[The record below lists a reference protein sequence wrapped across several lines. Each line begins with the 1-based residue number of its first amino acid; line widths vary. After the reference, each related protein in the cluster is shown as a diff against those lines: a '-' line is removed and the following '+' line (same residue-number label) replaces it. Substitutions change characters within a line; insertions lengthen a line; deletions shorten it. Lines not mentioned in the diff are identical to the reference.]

1 MKKKKLM
8 IAALCASMGLSPIMS
23 AYAAPGTDTGDI
35 RQESELAEKVSAPV
49 AAGEETEVPGDAT
62 EDTEQGSSLK
72 DQETPADAETA
83 EDTETPEDAD
93 TTEDPFEDEDTATEP
108 SWKETPT
115 GFMYETSAA
124 ENGKYYTDQDKWVQI
139 GEAYYLFDENGYM
152 RTGEVEAEDENGDIC
167 RYYLQEKTQD
177 GDMPQNS
184 SIGQRTS
191 GWHAVMEDGTYMGK
205 RYYDPKNNGAAVA
218 EGWVD
223 DGSSHYYIDQDT
235 GYAVVDTEL
244 TIDGITYH
252 FDEEGRLVGEENPN
266 LKDGWNIEDGKW
278 YLCKDGV
285 KLMGWQQDPEDGKWY
300 YLDSN
305 GIRSGWIQDGDAY
318 YFCNASGVKQTGWI
332 QLGQTWYYLDETDG
346 HRIYG
351 WQNIDGK
358 DYYFRPE
365 TGEMASGWVL
375 DNGTYYYCS
384 REGQKSYGWV
394 LDEGKYYFMN
404 KESGALT
411 FGWFQDEGY
420 WYLTDASGAMR
431 VGWVESGGHKYFL
444 NASGHMVTG
453 FQQIGNYKYYF
464 SEDGIMQT
472 GWVKIDGAYRYFRGD
487 GIMATG
493 WQQVGDNVYYLQED
507 GTRLADGWH
516 RFGEDRYY
524 FDDRGVNYRNGW
536 YYIDGYKYYF
546 QADGKLLQD
555 LDTLIG
561 QQSSYVLKVDRTA
574 CIVTVYAK
582 DGDNGYII
590 PVKEMICSV
599 GLPETPT
606 SAGTFYTSAKFRV
619 KELIGPSWGK
629 FATRVYNGVYF
640 HSVACLDP
648 NNVTFSLPAA
658 EFNKLGTPASHGCI
672 RLCVRDARWIYE
684 NCAIGTQVTIGDNY
698 FQPYDRPYMQKIPLD
713 WFWDPTDVEALR

>member
-1 MKKKKLM
+1 MRKKKLM
-8 IAALCASMGLSPIMS
+8 IAALCASMGLSPVLS
-23 AYAAPGTDTGDI
+23 AYAAPAA
-35 RQESELAEKVSAPV
+35 ESGKVR
-49 AAGEETEVPGDAT
+49 EEEVQTEEALPGKEDASPQA
-62 EDTEQGSSLK
+62 D
-72 DQETPADAETA
+72 PADNTA
-83 EDTETPEDAD
+83 EDTGEAEDTKTDAPEASDEEEASDTEDVQKEPAWTQTPE
-93 TTEDPFEDEDTATEP
+93 
-108 SWKETPT
+108 
-115 GFMYETSAA
+115 GFRYETAEAA
-124 ENGKYYTDQDKWVQI
+124 NGEYYTSEDKWVKI
-139 GEAYYLFDENGYM
+139 GEAYYLFDEEGYM
-152 RTGEVEAEDENGDIC
+152 LTGEVEAEDENGNTEE
-167 RYYLQEKTQD
+167 YYLQEAAEDTD
-177 GDMPQNS
+177 TPVNS
-184 SIGQRTS
+184 AIGQRIG
-191 GWHAVMEDGTYMGK
+191 GWHAVMQNGTYVGK
-205 RYYDPKNNGAAVA
+205 RYYDPKNHDAAVT

-223 DGSSHYYIDQDT
+223 DGSNRYYIDPGT
-235 GYAVVDTEL
+235 GYAVVDTEVV
-244 TIDGITYH
+244 IDGITYH
-252 FDEEGRLVGEENPN
+252 FDEEGRLAGEENPN
-266 LKDGWNIEDGKW
+266 LKDGWNIVDGKW

-300 YLDSN
+300 YLNSN
-305 GIRSGWIQDGDAY
+305 GICSGWIQEGDAY
-318 YFCNASGVKQTGWI
+318 YFCNASGVKQTGWVQI
-332 QLGQTWYYLDETDG
+332 GTVWYYMDETDG
-346 HRIYG
+346 HRVYG
-351 WQNIDGK
+351 WQNINGK
-358 DYYFRPE
+358 DYYFTSG
-365 TGEMASGWVL
+365 TGEMASGWLL
-375 DNGTYYYCS
+375 DNGTYYYLT

-394 LDEGKYYFMN
+394 LDEGKYYFLD
-404 KESGALT
+404 KSSGALQ

-431 VGWVESGGHKYFL
+431 VGWVESGGHRYFL

-453 FQQIGNYKYYF
+453 FQQIGDFKYYF

-472 GWVKIDGAYRYFRGD
+472 GWVKIDGAYRYFRSD

-493 WQQVGDNVYYLQED
+493 WQQVGDNVYYLQDD

-516 RFGEDRYY
+516 RFGDDRYY
-524 FDDRGVNYRNGW
+524 FDERGVNYRSGW

-555 LDTLIG
+555 LSTLIG

-599 GLPETPT
+599 GLPSTPT
-606 SAGTFYTSAKFRV
+606 SAGTFYTSAKFKV

-629 FATRVYNGVYF
+629 YATRVYNGVYF

-672 RLCVRDARWIYE
+672 RMCVRDARWIYE
-684 NCAIGTQVTIGDNY
+684 NCPIGTQVTIGDNY

-713 WFWDPTDVEALR
+713 WFWDPTDVEALK